1 MMIETHAHIYAEEF
15 KDDIVEVIE
24 RSKDVGI
31 GSIYMPNI
39 DHTSI
44 DAMLELELNEPDYCI
59 PMMGLHP
66 CSVKKDF
73 QKELYIVEEWLAK
86 RKFVA
91 VGEIGTDLHWDKSFE
106 AEQVEAFKIQCNW
119 AKEYSIPVIIH
130 CRESLDMTIDLVEG
144 MNDEDFKGVFHCFNG
159 NVDQAKRIRD
169 MGFYIG
175 LGGVS
180 TFKNAGMD
188 QVIPFIEMDNVVLE
202 TDSPYLAPTPNRGK
216 RNEPSYLKL
225 IAQRVADLREISVE
239 MVQEMTTI
247 NAQKLFKTNE

>member
-1 MMIETHAHIYAEEF
+1 MIETHAHIYAEEF
-15 KDDIVEVIE
+15 KADIGEVIE
-24 RSKDVGI
+24 RSREVGV

-44 DAMLELELNEPDYCI
+44 DAMLELELKEPDYCI

-91 VGEIGTDLHWDKSFE
+91 VGEIGTDLYWDKTFE
-106 AEQVEAFKIQCNW
+106 AEQVEVFKIQCNW
-119 AKEYSIPVIIH
+119 AKEYNIPIIIH

-159 NVDQAKRIRD
+159 NADQAKRIRD

-188 QVIPFIEMDNVVLE
+188 QVIPFLEMDNVVLE
-202 TDSPYLAPTPNRGK
+202 TDSPYLAPSPNRGK

-225 IAQRVADLREISVE
+225 IAQRVADLREIDVE
-239 MVQEMTTI
+239 VVQEMTTI
-247 NAQKLFKTNE
+247 NAQKLFRTNE